1 MSKTINI
8 SQFNLGGDKKKP
20 KAEKK
25 PRKRNISS
33 KIKQNANEVRERL
46 LQKLKDKSA
55 EKSKQNKEEI
65 NEEGEEVTL
74 NNTLENEKT
83 NLQTQKTNM
92 FQETTSFLDSLV
104 EKRNKRKEIMK
115 TRERNTQKNR
125 HTIKNNRDK
134 SMDSNQNNNKP
145 NPSLIIKNTIIPP
158 YNKRN
163 NSTQEGGTKQPRRPS
178 LKMKRHPISL
188 SNVEEFELKPDPPYG
203 VLKNGKKKTYRQYFN
218 KPLEFSTNDIEERPI
233 SPKLVPPPTPIK
245 SNKVDDDIFLPETRG
260 EKLERYKK
268 ALPKKKRTYTI
279 KRKFKLGFNKSS
291 NSVSFM
297 KKNKTM
303 KIKYLRKI
311 DDINMVPMSDKKIF
325 LRKKGL
331 LNTGSELPND
341 LLCEMYKDAILCGDI
356 NNEPEND
363 LNIKIE

>member
-8 SQFNLGGDKKKP
+8 SQFTLGSDKKKP
-20 KAEKK
+20 KSEKK
-25 PRKRNISS
+25 PRKKNISS

-46 LQKLKDKSA
+46 LQKLKDKSI
-55 EKSKQNKEEI
+55 EKARQN
-65 NEEGEEVTL
+65 EGEIDTPNTSEVFET
-74 NNTLENEKT
+74 TET
-83 NLQTQKTNM
+83 PATQTNM
-92 FQETTSFLDSLV
+92 FQDTTNFLDNLV

-134 SMDSNQNNNKP
+134 PGENDQVNNKP

-158 YNKRN
+158 YTKRN
-163 NSTQEGGTKQPRRPS
+163 QPTQGGGGKQPRRPS
-178 LKMKRHPISL
+178 LKMKRHPISI
-188 SNVEEFELKPDPPYG
+188 SNVEEFELKPDPPFG
-203 VLKNGKKKTYRQYFN
+203 ILKNGKKKTYRQYYN
-218 KPLEFSTNDIEERPI
+218 KPLEFNIDEIEERPI
-233 SPKLVPPPTPIK
+233 SPALVPPPTPIK
-245 SNKVDDDIFLPETRG
+245 SNKVTDDIFLPETRAD
-260 EKLERYKK
+260 KLERYKN

-279 KRKFKLGFNKSS
+279 KRKFKLGLNKSS

-303 KIKYLRKI
+303 KIKYLRTI
-311 DDINMVPMSDKKIF
+311 DDINTVPLSDKKIF

-331 LNTGSELPND
+331 LNTGSEIPND